1 MKIILKEEVENLGEA
16 GEIVEVADGYGRNY
30 LIPQGLAE
38 MATEGKIQQIRE
50 KQRARE
56 RRKEERRQKAQK
68 TADELSDETFEIA
81 VKAGEQ
87 DRLFG
92 SVTTQDIEEV
102 VAEAGYNIDRRD
114 IEMEENIKELGEHT
128 LIVKLF
134 EDVTAEINLE
144 VVPREKDEEQE

>member
-92 SVTTQDIEEV
+92 SVTTQDIEDV

-114 IEMEENIKELGEHT
+114 IELEENIKELGEHT
-128 LIVKLF
+128 ITVKLF

-144 VVPREKDEEQE
+144 VVPREEDEEQE